1 MIYFPC
7 AYYDL
12 LTWMRVTAIA
22 RRERGHSGLWKTIS
36 PSLNQ
41 QESALRGAFDS
52 MTDDFNRETMRTL
65 ATLLLEQPNTVIL
78 DTETTSLKDAEL
90 VQVAVVDAAGT
101 LLDTPLCPTGEIAP
115 DATAVHGKTK
125 AALLGAP
132 VFADVY
138 PRLREALD
146 GKVVVGYNVAFDRRV
161 IERECARA
169 GVDVPRVAQW
179 VCAMEMYATY
189 RSAKWV
195 KLPGAQHSALKDC
208 QAVVKLLREMA
219 DGSA

>member
-1 MIYFPC
+1 MP
-7 AYYDL
+7 D
-12 LTWMRVTAIA
+12 T
-22 RRERGHSGLWKTIS
+22 
-36 PSLNQ
+36 
-41 QESALRGAFDS
+41 
-52 MTDDFNRETMRTL
+52 DFNRETMRTL

-90 VQVAVVDAAGT
+90 VQVAVVGAAGT